1 MTNGDP
7 IKDLVWVI
15 ASLDDRSRK
24 AVKVARQY
32 GELHDD
38 LALVYEMWKE
48 DPGPVTPI
56 ITSGSPHL
64 AITQARR
71 DLESSQS
78 PETWAQPLSNL
89 EATIK
94 LVSSVTVSG
103 YALTST
109 LSQEKT
115 SDLGVTETSDNP
127 AYVRLR
133 NRIER
138 TERRPDVQAL
148 LDEFDK
154 SIADMYRAAW
164 ESWSLRTADPTRG
177 PLFLMREVL
186 TQTLDALSKAGP
198 GRETETRRQ
207 KAQWIA
213 RTLARSGEHTQLL
226 EEATAD
232 ALCAYDDLCVA
243 HKRGRLQVREAE
255 VWMYQAD
262 DYLYLLLHAIDLDR
276 WRGLLG

>member
-7 IKDLVWVI
+7 MKDLVWVI
-15 ASLDDRSRK
+15 GSLDDRRRS
-24 AVKVARQY
+24 ALKVAGRY

-38 LALVYEMWKE
+38 LALVYEMWE
-48 DPGPVTPI
+48 QDPDPVTAI
-56 ITSGSPHL
+56 ISSGSPPI

-71 DLESSQS
+71 DLESSLS

-109 LSQEKT
+109 LGQDNT
-115 SDLGVTETSDNP
+115 SDLRVRETSDDP

-138 TERRPDVQAL
+138 TDRRPDVETL
-148 LDEFDK
+148 LDELDE
-154 SIADMYRAAW
+154 SIADMYREAW
-164 ESWSLRTADPTRG
+164 DSWSLRTADPTRG
-177 PLFLMREVL
+177 PLFVMREAL
-186 TQTLDALSKAGP
+186 TQTLDALSQAGP
-198 GRETETRRQ
+198 EPQTETRRQ
-207 KAQWIA
+207 KAHWIA
-213 RTLARSGEHTQLL
+213 SNLARSGEHTILL
-226 EEATAD
+226 QEATTD
-232 ALCAYDDLCVA
+232 ALSAYDNLCRA
-243 HKRGRLQVREAE
+243 HKRGRLKVAEAE

-276 WRGLLG
+276 WRELVG